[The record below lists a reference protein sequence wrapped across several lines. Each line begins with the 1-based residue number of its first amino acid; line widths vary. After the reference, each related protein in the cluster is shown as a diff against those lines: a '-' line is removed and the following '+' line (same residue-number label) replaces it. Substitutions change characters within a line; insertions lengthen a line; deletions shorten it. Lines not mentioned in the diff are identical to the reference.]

1 MLKKIANSMKK
12 GIAGIM
18 AVTLM
23 VTGITGISAESVAA
37 ATSGKTGTGSY
48 CYVKISSKL
57 LQKPGKQYASVKI
70 KTGTLWNIWNTG
82 RYCKVTLR
90 DGSGRYICTFNAKGG
105 SKLKLGDDHTAYR
118 IYVDY
123 VDNPSWD
130 TAGNTAKWKITSP
143 SNCSIQ

>member
-1 MLKKIANSMKK
+1 MKK

-18 AVTLM
+18 ALVII
-23 VTGITGISAESVAA
+23 VTGSTGMSAKSVAA
-37 ATSGKTGTGSY
+37 ATSGKTGTDLY
-48 CYVKISSKL
+48 CSVKISDKL
-57 LQKPGKQYASVKI
+57 LKKPGRQYATVKI

-90 DGSGRYICTFNAKGG
+90 DGSDRYICTFNAKGG

-130 TAGNTAKWKITSP
+130 TAGNTAK
-143 SNCSIQ
+143 